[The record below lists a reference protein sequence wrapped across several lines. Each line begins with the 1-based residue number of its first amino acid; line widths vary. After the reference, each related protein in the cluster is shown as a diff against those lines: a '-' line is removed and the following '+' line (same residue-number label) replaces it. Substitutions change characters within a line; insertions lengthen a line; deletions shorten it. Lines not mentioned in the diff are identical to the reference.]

1 MCKAF
6 GLTPDYVLHR
16 ISYTNLQMMAA
27 TMPSID
33 TKDTKKETQQ
43 QGTTLNGDDAASW
56 DKIDELKRL
65 MNNR

>member
-1 MCKAF
+1 
-6 GLTPDYVLHR
+6 
-16 ISYTNLQMMAA
+16 MMAA

-33 TKDTKKETQQ
+33 TKDTKKEAQQ

-56 DKIDELKRL
+56 GKIDELKRL